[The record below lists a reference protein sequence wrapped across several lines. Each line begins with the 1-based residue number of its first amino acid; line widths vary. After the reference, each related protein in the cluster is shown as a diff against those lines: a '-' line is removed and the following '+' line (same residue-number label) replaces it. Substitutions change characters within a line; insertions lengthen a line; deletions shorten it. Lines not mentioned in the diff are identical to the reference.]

1 MPDVQNTTVQ
11 QSAEGQA
18 SGRGRFLGRRGPKDI
33 PNDYHPTDKNPQ
45 EGLSVDPLDN
55 AKKAW
60 DAAKRAINYFEAS
73 AETPPR
79 YSVKMAQHGM
89 TTGDTVKRVGADNE
103 GKFTWTAAEQINLM
117 RGNDAILTCSK
128 QFYNESLD
136 IEDLPSMTSGTP
148 SMMNKYTV
156 FSLAKIS
163 AKSGAL
169 FFGGQYDYSLMYDY
183 VNTGE
188 FKDYHVNKTNFERGS
203 TELQSY
209 ESRNPTI
216 DNIIKVSRSMDSDGM
231 VNYFPYSYQD
241 FVYCKYY
248 GKVPNNR
255 LITLRRYPIPVYDN
269 AMSTDN
275 NPLVPVAQA
284 VTYFGEGTDNKLN
297 DVMKFTYGLKWKP
310 AKSEVQEVDGNERGL
325 GSVFGAI
332 GGGKMTSV
340 VGAVSATLRGVNQP
354 GSDQNQRWN
363 GQGEKL
369 NNWAKKAYGNNGP
382 YWNEVF
388 GPVNVIDQSTM
399 RDRGMEFQQSIKLK
413 FSYSLRAFDGINPKV
428 AMLDIISNMLT
439 LTYNNAK
446 FWGGC
451 MRYFPN
457 YKDEVEMLGDYA
469 KFYSGDYSGYFKSVK
484 DEVTAWGSRAMG
496 VFNNILASVKGQGS
510 FMDKMKA
517 IGSALGGMVEG
528 AAAMALGRLSA
539 ASRPEMLSIR
549 TLLSGD
555 PTGEWHLTVGNPLD
569 PIARMGNM
577 HVYKT
582 SFSCSEELGADD
594 FPTEIYFEVEL
605 KPGMPRDTGSIES
618 MFNLGFGKMTYQ
630 PYTELPSEMGTFG
643 AHSVPD
649 QQKEIEK
656 KKDFARME
664 RRASTQELAEFFL
677 QNGEA
682 RKTYQRIQSRLNV
695 EWGTDYANS
704 KQLVFLMSKTRM
716 RF

>member
-1 MPDVQNTTVQ
+1 MADVQNATVINRKSSGPKQ
-11 QSAEGQA
+11 MANNWFPTKKNASEGIKVNPNPVDNLKSVNNARKRALHWAEATEGQVV
-18 SGRGRFLGRRGPKDI
+18 
-33 PNDYHPTDKNPQ
+33 H
-45 EGLSVDPLDN
+45 
-55 AKKAW
+55 
-60 DAAKRAINYFEAS
+60 
-73 AETPPR
+73 

-89 TTGDTVKRVGADNE
+89 TTYDVYKDAPEDNG
-103 GKFTWTAAEQINLM
+103 GKFQWMKGKPILGGLTRNA
-117 RGNDAILTCSK
+117 DAILSIPAQK

-163 AKSGAL
+163 AKCGAL
-169 FFGGQYDYSLMYDY
+169 FYGGKYDYNMMYDY
-183 VNTGE
+183 LEPGE
-188 FKDYHVNKTNFERGS
+188 FISLNTPKDDPTAPKYDYTN
-203 TELQSY
+203 LQTY

-216 DNIIKVSRSMDSDGM
+216 DNIIKVSRSSGGDGM

-241 FVYCKYY
+241 FIYCKYY
-248 GKVPNNR
+248 GKVPNNHM
-255 LITLRRYPIPVYDN
+255 ITLRRYPIPVYDN
-269 AMSTDN
+269 AQSTDN
-275 NPLVPVAQA
+275 QPLVPVAQA
-284 VTYFGEGTDNKLN
+284 ITYFGEGTDNKLS
-297 DVMKFTYGLKWKP
+297 DIMKFTYGIKWKE
-310 AKSEVQEVDGNERGL
+310 AKSEFQEVDGNERGL

-340 VGAVSATLRGVNQP
+340 LGAGTAVFRGVNKA

-363 GQGEKL
+363 GQGEKM
-369 NNWAKKAYGNNGP
+369 NTWAKAAYTNKGP

-388 GPVNVIDQSTM
+388 GPVNVIDRSTM
-399 RDRGMEFQQSIKLK
+399 RDRGMDYDQAIKLK
-413 FSYSLRAFDGINPKV
+413 FAYSLRSYDGINPKV
-428 AMLDIISNMLT
+428 AMLDILSNMLT

-457 YKDEVEMLGDYA
+457 YKDEVEMLGDYG
-469 KFYSGDYSGYFKSVK
+469 KFYSGDYSGYFQSVK
-484 DEVTAWGSRAMG
+484 AEVQSWGEKAATLWS
-496 VFNNILASVKGQGS
+496 NIKANPVEAILKG
-510 FMDKMKA
+510 
-517 IGSALGGMVEG
+517 LGDV
-528 AAAMALGRLSA
+528 AAMALGRLSA

-555 PTGEWHLTVGNPLD
+555 PTGEWHLTIGNPLD
-569 PIARMGNM
+569 PIMRIGNM

-582 SFSCSEELGADD
+582 NFSCSETLGADD

-630 PYTELPSEMGTFG
+630 PYTQLSSEMGTFG
-643 AHSVPD
+643 SHSLP
-649 QQKEIEK
+649 KEEK
-656 KKDFARME
+656 ERMKKEEFARAE
-664 RRASTQELAEFFL
+664 RRASAQQLAEDYL
-677 QNGEA
+677 INEDA

-695 EWGTDYANS
+695 EWGSDYANS
-704 KQLVFLMSKTRM
+704 KQLIFLMSKTRM